1 MKQYQQKIIIQYI
14 MLQINFKYIFQL
26 IVFILSFTI
35 VFSCTKFIMLNDIN
49 TIYNKKQLDSIT
61 YVEKIDSNLNNW
73 HPIHLIDYETNDSIY
88 KWFYIKSLDDNEI
101 IYNILLI
108 NDSLY
113 KFNKRITRIEK

>member
-1 MKQYQQKIIIQYI
+1 

-49 TIYNKKQLDSIT
+49 NVYNKKQLDSIT
-61 YVEKIDSNLNNW
+61 YVEKIDNNLNNW
-73 HPIHLIDYETNDSIY
+73 YPIHLIDYETNDSIY
-88 KWFYIKSLDDNEI
+88 KWFYIKSLNDNEI

>member
-1 MKQYQQKIIIQYI
+1 MPQYQQKIITQYI

-49 TIYNKKQLDSIT
+49 NVYNKKQLDSIT

-73 HPIHLIDYETNDSIY
+73 HQIHLIDYETNDSIY
-88 KWFYIKSLDDNEI
+88 KWFYIKSLNDNEI

-113 KFNKRITRIEK
+113 KFNKRITKIEK

>member
-1 MKQYQQKIIIQYI
+1 MLQYQQKIITQYI

-49 TIYNKKQLDSIT
+49 NVYNKKQLDSIT

-73 HPIHLIDYETNDSIY
+73 HQIHLIDYETNDSIY
-88 KWFYIKSLDDNEI
+88 KWFYIKSLNDNEI

>member
-1 MKQYQQKIIIQYI
+1 MPQYQQKIITQYI

-49 TIYNKKQLDSIT
+49 NVYNKKQLDSIT

-73 HPIHLIDYETNDSIY
+73 HQIHLIDYETNDSIY
-88 KWFYIKSLDDNEI
+88 KWFYIKSLNDNEI